1 MTIHWCGT
9 GLSAIPGL
17 RRLIEGGH
25 KVTVWNRTIEKAKAE
40 VGDLTDDIRAFDIDA
55 LGAVLENGKLTFY
68 DTIEEAI
75 EAHEANMEAETLED

>member
-17 RRLIEGGH
+17 RRLIQAG
-25 KVTVWNRTIEKAKAE
+25 KDVTVWNRTIDKAREA

-55 LGAVLENGKLTFY
+55 LGAVLAGQVTSGLKGGRNGG
-68 DTIEEAI
+68 
-75 EAHEANMEAETLED
+75 